1 MKSEVC
7 VCRGRECAGGKAQVL
22 CSLCK
27 GERAKRIKRQH
38 PVLISLLPRDK
49 KKKKKDHLSLSY
61 LCIYDTTWHI
71 RELERKKTRV
81 RLRAQ
86 SWEHNGPGSS
96 ACIRT
101 FVSSMERTHRLHAA
115 FIWRKWSPKRFWE
128 EKKYDLYMIHMWTT
142 SSVIDLST
150 YNSAVQSTHI
160 HQTILQMCI

>member
-49 KKKKKDHLSLSY
+49 KKEKRSPFSIVSLHLWYYMTHSW
-61 LCIYDTTWHI
+61 TW
-71 RELERKKTRV
+71 EEENPG